1 MAIAVVPMP
10 GDVAC
15 GLLPNGPTVSGGY
28 DRVKDPRAATLPSS
42 ATMVTG
48 PLNLLAAFV
57 WTVTVVEAAVDGE
70 RDKVLDP
77 KAQFILMG
85 TPRTWSTGPKQLS
98 LAVELKFHQRRR
110 DSGHSGRSTHN
121 RSCR

>member
-1 MAIAVVPMP
+1 
-10 GDVAC
+10 
-15 GLLPNGPTVSGGY
+15 
-28 DRVKDPRAATLPSS
+28 
-42 ATMVTG
+42 MVTG

-98 LAVELKFHQRRR
+98 LAVEL
-110 DSGHSGRSTHN
+110 
-121 RSCR
+121 